1 MNMTQ
6 KEYDQ
11 FFLKV
16 SMGVV
21 IALFVW
27 VGGYQYGLSKFDTEV
42 KVDTLHVRDTVWRS
56 KPTLV
61 DSETVKVV
69 APVDTDAIIQAYFS
83 RNVFRDTLILK
94 EYGTITL
101 TDTVF
106 ENRIWGR
113 QFAYDLSIPTYTAVK
128 RSNFNVGV
136 GIFGQRDSY
145 GLIGSVK
152 VKHWMVSGGYDFRN
166 KVPHVGVQY
175 IFGK

>member
-1 MNMTQ
+1 MTQ

-16 SMGVV
+16 CMGVV

>member
-1 MNMTQ
+1 MTQ

-16 SMGVV
+16 CMGVV

-166 KVPHVGVQY
+166 KVPHLGVQY

>member
-1 MNMTQ
+1 MTQ
-6 KEYDQ
+6 KEYNQ

-16 SMGVV
+16 CMGVV

-27 VGGYQYGLSKFDTEV
+27 VGGYQYGLSMFDTEV
-42 KVDTLHVRDTVWRS
+42 KVDTLHVRDTLWRS

-61 DSETVKVV
+61 ESDTVKVV

-83 RNVFRDTLILK
+83 RNVFRDTLVLK
-94 EYGTITL
+94 EYGTVTL

-113 QFAYDLSIPTYTAVK
+113 QFAYDLSFPTYTAVK
-128 RSNFNVGV
+128 RSTFNVGV

-145 GLIGSVK
+145 GVIGSVK
-152 VKHWMVSGGYDFRN
+152 VKHWMLSGGYDFYN
-166 KVPHVGVQY
+166 KSPHFGAQY

>member
-1 MNMTQ
+1 MTQ

-16 SMGVV
+16 CMGVV

-27 VGGYQYGLSKFDTEV
+27 VGGYQYGLSMFDTEV
-42 KVDTLHVRDTVWRS
+42 KVDTLHVRDTLWRS

-61 DSETVKVV
+61 ESETVKVV

>member
-16 SMGVV
+16 CMGVV

>member
-1 MNMTQ
+1 MRE
-6 KEYDQ
+6 EYDR
-11 FFLKV
+11 FFVKV
-16 SMGVV
+16 CVAVV
-21 IALFVW
+21 IATFIF
-27 VGGYQYGLSKFDTEV
+27 VGGYQYGLSEFDAEM
-42 KVDTLHVRDTVWRS
+42 KVDTLRLRDTVWRS

-61 DSETVKVV
+61 ESETVKVV

-83 RNVFRDTLILK
+83 RNVFRDTLVLK

-128 RSNFNVGV
+128 RSKFNIGVGV
-136 GIFGQRDSY
+136 FGQRDSY

-152 VKHWMVSGGYDFRN
+152 VNHWMLSGGYDFCN
-166 KVPHVGVQY
+166 KSPHVGAQY

>member
-1 MNMTQ
+1 MTQ

-16 SMGVV
+16 CMGVV

-27 VGGYQYGLSKFDTEV
+27 VGGYQYGLSMFDTEV
-42 KVDTLHVRDTVWRS
+42 KVDTLHVRDTLWRS

-61 DSETVKVV
+61 ESETVKVV

-83 RNVFRDTLILK
+83 RNVFRDTLVLK
-94 EYGTITL
+94 EYGTVTL

-113 QFAYDLSIPTYTAVK
+113 QFAYDLSFPTYTAVK
-128 RSNFNVGV
+128 RSKFNVGV

-145 GLIGSVK
+145 GVIGSVK
-152 VKHWMVSGGYDFRN
+152 VKHWMLSGGYDFYN
-166 KVPHVGVQY
+166 KSPHFGAQY